1 MDASAVVG
9 LALGVPRGIGLT
21 HRFVPI
27 LFMLGIFSPV
37 LAQMTGGSISGKVTD
52 ASEAAVLGATL
63 TIQNQATG
71 ETRTLH
77 SNEKGFYNAPSLS
90 PGIYNVSS
98 AHVGF
103 GDMVK
108 RNLPVDVGQ
117 EVVVDFRLSVGTFK
131 NSVEVTAET
140 NGVALASS
148 TLIDVVGGQTLRDLP
163 LNGRDW
169 TLLAALEPG
178 VHTIEA
184 QTAITA
190 GSNGRE
196 DRGWGTAMTIGG
208 SRPQQNNYRLDGVSI
223 NDYSG
228 GGPGNVLGSVLGTD
242 AIQEFSVVTGNASA
256 DYGKTSG
263 GVINAVTRTGSNG
276 FHASAYEFLR
286 NSAMDAR
293 NFFDGSHTPP
303 FRRNQFGATIGGPIR
318 KNKTFFFFNY
328 EGLRQDLSS
337 TTVTT
342 VPSPAART
350 GQLVSGKVTV
360 DPKVAPFLSIF
371 PLPNGLVSGDTGVYS
386 FVSAAVTPVDLYTGR
401 IDHNFSNSD
410 TMHGTFLVVNSTTT
424 SPDAT
429 DFVITGQTSQSRLGS
444 LEETHVFQ
452 PNLVNIARA
461 GISRSDS
468 AAPTQPAAINPLASD
483 TSLGF
488 LPDTPVGGI
497 SITGITPV
505 VGGIG
510 SAGENIFNYTSWQF
524 YDDVYYTRGAHSL
537 EFGVAFE
544 RIDFNE
550 SGKAN
555 PNGGYAFGSL
565 QAFLT
570 NQPQSFSSTIPGK
583 SPTVYLRQS
592 VPGIYARDDYRVRP
606 NLTLNLG
613 VRYEMATVPT
623 EKYGR
628 LSNLDSLTAATP
640 RLGSPYFRNP
650 TRRNFS
656 PRVGLAWDPFGN
668 GKTAV
673 RGGFGI
679 YDTLPLTYQFEL
691 LAINEAPY
699 FQTGSITTLPQG
711 SFPTGALPLLTANT
725 LGYAWVQPDPKRAYV
740 EEWSLDIQRQLARG
754 LVATAGY
761 IGQHG
766 LHQPLRTSDAN
777 IVLPAETA
785 QGLVWPV
792 PRGSGARLNPNVGA
806 INALAWA
813 ASNTYEAMNLSLAW
827 EHRGLRLGAAYTFSR
842 SIDDSSSSVAV
853 TNFNNSMLGS
863 FIFDPALARGLSD
876 FDVRQN
882 LVVSATWLLPH
893 SHSASGLVGWATSAW
908 QLGGILRDSTG
919 LPFTPVI
926 GGDPLGLNNS
936 STFDFPDRLNL
947 PGCNNPVN
955 PGNPIHYIKTSC
967 FAAPG
972 PATRLGDSGRNVAIG
987 PGLNNLDSS
996 LLKNNYIHN
1005 ERLNVQFRLELFNTL
1020 NHTNF
1025 SVPSRTSAQIFTQTF
1040 APVATAGLLASTSTT
1055 SRQIQLALKLI
1066 W

>member
-1 MDASAVVG
+1 
-9 LALGVPRGIGLT
+9 
-21 HRFVPI
+21 
-27 LFMLGIFSPV
+27 
-37 LAQMTGGSISGKVTD
+37 
-52 ASEAAVLGATL
+52 
-63 TIQNQATG
+63 
-71 ETRTLH
+71 
-77 SNEKGFYNAPSLS
+77 
-90 PGIYNVSS
+90 
-98 AHVGF
+98 
-103 GDMVK
+103 
-108 RNLPVDVGQ
+108 
-117 EVVVDFRLSVGTFK
+117 
-131 NSVEVTAET
+131 
-140 NGVALASS
+140 
-148 TLIDVVGGQTLRDLP
+148 
-163 LNGRDW
+163 
-169 TLLAALEPG
+169 
-178 VHTIEA
+178 
-184 QTAITA
+184 
-190 GSNGRE
+190 
-196 DRGWGTAMTIGG
+196 
-208 SRPQQNNYRLDGVSI
+208 
-223 NDYSG
+223 
-228 GGPGNVLGSVLGTD
+228 
-242 AIQEFSVVTGNASA
+242 
-256 DYGKTSG
+256 
-263 GVINAVTRTGSNG
+263 
-276 FHASAYEFLR
+276 
-286 NSAMDAR
+286 
-293 NFFDGSHTPP
+293 
-303 FRRNQFGATIGGPIR
+303 
-318 KNKTFFFFNY
+318 
-328 EGLRQDLSS
+328 
-337 TTVTT
+337 
-342 VPSPAART
+342 
-350 GQLVSGKVTV
+350 
-360 DPKVAPFLSIF
+360 
-371 PLPNGLVSGDTGVYS
+371 
-386 FVSAAVTPVDLYTGR
+386 
-401 IDHNFSNSD
+401 
-410 TMHGTFLVVNSTTT
+410 
-424 SPDAT
+424 
-429 DFVITGQTSQSRLGS
+429 
-444 LEETHVFQ
+444 
-452 PNLVNIARA
+452 
-461 GISRSDS
+461 
-468 AAPTQPAAINPLASD
+468 
-483 TSLGF
+483 
-488 LPDTPVGGI
+488 
-497 SITGITPV
+497 
-505 VGGIG
+505 
-510 SAGENIFNYTSWQF
+510 
-524 YDDVYYTRGAHSL
+524 
-537 EFGVAFE
+537 
-544 RIDFNE
+544 
-550 SGKAN
+550 
-555 PNGGYAFGSL
+555 
-565 QAFLT
+565 
-570 NQPQSFSSTIPGK
+570 
-583 SPTVYLRQS
+583 
-592 VPGIYARDDYRVRP
+592 
-606 NLTLNLG
+606 
-613 VRYEMATVPT
+613 
-623 EKYGR
+623 
-628 LSNLDSLTAATP
+628 
-640 RLGSPYFRNP
+640 
-650 TRRNFS
+650 
-656 PRVGLAWDPFGN
+656 VGLAWDPFGN

-699 FQTGSITTLPQG
+699 VQTGSITTLPQG

-955 PGNPIHYIKTSC
+955 PGNPIHYITTSC